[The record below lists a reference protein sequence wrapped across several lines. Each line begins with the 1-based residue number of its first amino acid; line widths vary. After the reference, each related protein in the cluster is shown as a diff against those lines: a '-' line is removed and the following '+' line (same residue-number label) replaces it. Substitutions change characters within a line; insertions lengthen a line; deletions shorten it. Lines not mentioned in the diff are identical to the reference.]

1 MSTFS
6 PLFQHSKRGIL
17 IINKPDKGIGLL
29 NEGLTRKRH
38 DFLRYYIKQL

>member
-17 IINKPDKGIGLL
+17 VTNKPDKRTGLL
-29 NEGLTRKRH
+29 NEEFTGKRNQ
-38 DFLRYYIKQL
+38 FLRYYILQL